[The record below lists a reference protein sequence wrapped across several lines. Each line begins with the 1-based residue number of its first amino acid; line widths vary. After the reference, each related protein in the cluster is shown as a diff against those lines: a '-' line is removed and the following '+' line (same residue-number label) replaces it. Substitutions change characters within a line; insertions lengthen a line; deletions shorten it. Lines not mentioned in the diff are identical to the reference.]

1 MCGLWVNLGSDKET
15 QSFLCH
21 SFHCLIELRKQQNV
35 ILLQQLSQ
43 HTHALTVKEL
53 RFSHDMDLLA
63 EEERDLYYYHQR
75 DLVAQGVTFDRA
87 TCASA
92 HGVLA
97 QGIFGCLVTGFKD
110 TIDN

>member
-1 MCGLWVNLGSDKET
+1 
-15 QSFLCH
+15 
-21 SFHCLIELRKQQNV
+21 
-35 ILLQQLSQ
+35 
-43 HTHALTVKEL
+43 
-53 RFSHDMDLLA
+53 MDLLA